1 VVVDDV
7 LPLGF
12 VVVVVDD
19 PEPLADGVVVVV
31 LPVDPLTEPEPV
43 VVLLPPGVVVVV
55 VVLLPGE
62 ADGGVV
68 RSGVLPT
75 RSVSVRLHAAVVPA
89 SSARAQSPDS
99 IFFIS
104 NAPPCGVI
112 VRREGVQ
119 RPCPQPDL
127 TGSYT
132 FLTTAGYPA
141 RAPPPHERR
150 RVFP

>member
-1 VVVDDV
+1 MDDV

-12 VVVVVDD
+12 VVVVVED
-19 PEPLADGVVVVV
+19 PEPLAGGVVVVV
-31 LPVDPLTEPEPV
+31 LLPVDPLTEPEPV

-55 VVLLPGE
+55 VLLPGD

-112 VRREGVQ
+112 VRREG
-119 RPCPQPDL
+119 
-127 TGSYT
+127 GA
-132 FLTTAGYPA
+132 TAMPVG
-141 RAPPPHERR
+141 
-150 RVFP
+150 